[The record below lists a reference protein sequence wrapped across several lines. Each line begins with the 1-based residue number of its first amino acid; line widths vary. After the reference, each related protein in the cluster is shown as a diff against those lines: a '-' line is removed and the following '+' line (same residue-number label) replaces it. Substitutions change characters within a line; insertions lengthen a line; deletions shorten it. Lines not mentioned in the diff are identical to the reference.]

1 MTIMNKKISVVL
13 TATIATVLALAVL
26 VVATPAPAL
35 AGVPGT
41 PGKDGNP
48 GQDGQGPNTQL
59 TIRDQSGPTIILSCS
74 YVAAINHTE

>member
-1 MTIMNKKISVVL
+1 MNKKISVVL

-41 PGKDGNP
+41 PEK
-48 GQDGQGPNTQL
+48 Q
-59 TIRDQSGPTIILSCS
+59 
-74 YVAAINHTE
+74 Y